1 MNSKS
6 KYNSLSVAV
15 LASLIVLGSPAQAQ
29 WTSSVGTGATLE
41 ETVTSSEMDKTFTS
55 NDSGDVY
62 DASANLGTL
71 NNSLSIVGQAAD
83 DEISTINLQ
92 NHSGISVTNTGSELS
107 IENVQ
112 SIIERPKV
120 YQILDGTSSDYNYTV
135 TKADGT
141 VEYKKIDIIAEN
153 IGISDNITW
162 SDTTSDS
169 SIVVNYPHG
178 SQTLYYTIDESKYVA
193 KPTTRINGPT
203 SDIGSSAGS
212 YLFKGLST
220 TLNGGAIDKTANNNV
235 NIYADFISNSATSEG
250 GAIYNYNRGTIT
262 TINGDFISNSA
273 SNYGGA
279 IFNSFGAKIDTING
293 DFISNSASNSGGAIY
308 NDLGGTIDTI
318 NGDFISNSASNYGG
332 AILNSGTITSIVG
345 DFISN
350 SATTTNDSTGAF
362 GGAIFNKGGNITID
376 ATTRDILFSGNY
388 TNAKYDKITDLQ
400 SLLNYVRVSTIDEV
414 ATKWGYSSVEA
425 MLHAMEF
432 NSVDELL
439 LGMNYYQVDK
449 ISDERDYNAI
459 WGDVKSVITLKTGD
473 SHTITF
479 DDSIRGI
486 KGHKLIL
493 TGDDTGE
500 VVFNNVIKGNA
511 IVTIENTDVT
521 MTQNSSHIV
530 ADDYSELQSLTVKS
544 GSLDISDSAEIK
556 ISENL
561 TNQGTT
567 INNGK
572 IHVNTIENSG
582 SFTSIADGI
591 KSFTPDAIVE
601 ITNTK
606 KVTLGKGELTTK
618 VTQTSGT
625 DVEFNIADLSNN
637 DTKVILA
644 DGSNITTGKVT
655 VGNQPTGATT
665 IDSILE
671 VTGVNT
677 KFNPT
682 EFVLNSD
689 AKLDIKGGEV
699 TLNGGSDLSKV
710 VWNGTVVLDGDNASL
725 ILDNIVDITRV
736 DDPSVTTSW
745 NKKGLLVAEKG
756 NLTINA
762 STVLLGA
769 GDIINDEVKLT
780 LKDNGSLSISDNAQ
794 VELNNGD
801 SIDGTINLL
810 ENGKLTLD
818 NFATNSSSKINAE
831 NGELTISGNG
841 LTLGNDNDS
850 IAKDVTTSIG
860 AGSTL
865 AINDGEVTL
874 NSSGTGADTWNGN
887 VSVGGGSLTLD
898 NINKTV
904 SATSKYNQT
913 SGKTELTN
921 NSALTLSDSDSSI
934 TGGEVVL
941 NNATLNI
948 NNGADNSA
956 KVTITT
962 GDNNSLNITGAYT
975 TLTTSNDTNITKG
988 SIVVGDDTNNSKLVV
1003 STGSNI
1009 SNSATIEVKQNAILE
1024 SASNYIKTSVDN
1036 DGQYNLTNGIIA
1048 NEITGD
1054 GSLTLIGNGNVAN
1067 ADITQNN
1074 VTLENSTDK
1083 LINNNTLTVNNTFTN
1098 KGTITG
1104 NTGTLNIN
1112 GGENAGSIIQETIS
1126 NSGTLDNMA
1135 GTITG
1140 DITNNGSISSK
1151 LNGLIGT
1158 VTNNGT
1164 ISYNDSGSTIQDIT
1178 GNGRVELDSISTIM
1192 LNNTL
1197 GNNTLALNSGNLVF
1211 GSNKTVTGFEA
1222 NGGNILAQDGVI
1234 STYNL
1239 GDVTINGTTGLT
1251 LDFSLNDFSTDKFIN
1266 SGVTNNGGSFNI
1278 TSVNVQG
1285 MTTKDYIHVNLGD
1298 TTLLG
1303 QSNVTSDNITLPSVL
1318 TPIRRLKGDITD
1330 GWLTYQPS
1338 GSGANDFN
1346 PAVLPSSVNTQV
1358 GAYIAMT
1365 ETFNYAFRH
1374 ADYSFMSLPKRL
1386 RTSMANRYAITEGQ
1400 SMPYTTDYSR
1410 QAGMWFQPYASFEKV
1425 GLLHGPNTEVQ
1436 SYGSLVG
1443 GDSSYRELGHGWGT
1457 VTTPYI
1463 GYNGT
1468 SQHYSGV
1475 STYTN
1480 GGILGVTQTFYKNDF
1495 FTALTINSGASVGEA
1510 NTMFGHENFT
1520 SIMAG
1525 IASKTGYNFELANG
1539 KFIIQP
1545 SLMMAYSFIKTFDYT
1560 NAAGVR
1566 IDSDPLHSIQFH
1578 PTLKFMGNVG
1588 RGWQPYA
1595 SVGMVWNVL
1604 NDTKVRANDIRLPEM
1619 SIRPYVEYGV
1629 GLQKTWNDRCA
1640 GFLQA
1645 MLRNGG
1651 RNGVALSFGFKW
1663 ALGKEGKPIEKVQAP
1678 IGKDNN
1684 VASTSK
1690 KRVIKTNN
1698 NNLSS
1703 NNNSGLKLNVMSQND
1718 MAKKAKATTTN
1729 STTTKV
1735 VLKQLP
1741 LTQKMANQKGQKKVV
1756 FYAQY

>member
-1 MNSKS
+1 M
-6 KYNSLSVAV
+6 
-15 LASLIVLGSPAQAQ
+15 
-29 WTSSVGTGATLE
+29 
-41 ETVTSSEMDKTFTS
+41 
-55 NDSGDVY
+55 
-62 DASANLGTL
+62 
-71 NNSLSIVGQAAD
+71 
-83 DEISTINLQ
+83 
-92 NHSGISVTNTGSELS
+92 
-107 IENVQ
+107 
-112 SIIERPKV
+112 
-120 YQILDGTSSDYNYTV
+120 
-135 TKADGT
+135 
-141 VEYKKIDIIAEN
+141 
-153 IGISDNITW
+153 
-162 SDTTSDS
+162 
-169 SIVVNYPHG
+169 
-178 SQTLYYTIDESKYVA
+178 
-193 KPTTRINGPT
+193 
-203 SDIGSSAGS
+203 
-212 YLFKGLST
+212 
-220 TLNGGAIDKTANNNV
+220 
-235 NIYADFISNSATSEG
+235 
-250 GAIYNYNRGTIT
+250 
-262 TINGDFISNSA
+262 
-273 SNYGGA
+273 
-279 IFNSFGAKIDTING
+279 
-293 DFISNSASNSGGAIY
+293 
-308 NDLGGTIDTI
+308 
-318 NGDFISNSASNYGG
+318 
-332 AILNSGTITSIVG
+332 
-345 DFISN
+345 
-350 SATTTNDSTGAF
+350 

-400 SLLNYVRVSTIDEV
+400 SLLDYVRVLTIDEV

-449 ISDERDYNAI
+449 ISNERDYNAI

-493 TGDDTGE
+493 TGDDTGK

-544 GSLDISDSAEIK
+544 GRLDISDSAEIK

-561 TNQGTT
+561 TNQGATT
-567 INNGK
+567 NNGK

-606 KVTLGKGELTTK
+606 EVTLGKGELTTK

-655 VGNQPTGATT
+655 VGNQPTGATH

-689 AKLDIKGGEV
+689 AKLAIKGGEV

-780 LKDNGSLSISDNAQ
+780 LKDNGSLSISDNAK

-801 SIDGTINLL
+801 SINGTINLL
-810 ENGKLTLD
+810 ENGKLTLND
-818 NFATNSSSKINAE
+818 FKTDSSSKINAE

-841 LTLGNDNDS
+841 LTLGNHNDS
-850 IAKDVTTSIG
+850 IAKDVTTSIS
-860 AGSTL
+860 ADSTL
-865 AINDGEVTL
+865 AINNGKVTL
-874 NSSGTGADTWNGN
+874 NSSGAGADAWNGN
-887 VSVGGGSLTLD
+887 VSVGGGSLILD

-921 NSALTLSDSDSSI
+921 NSALKLSDSGSSI

-962 GDNNSLNITGAYT
+962 GDNNRLNITGANT

-1009 SNSATIEVKQNAILE
+1009 SNSATIEVKKNAILE
-1024 SASNYIKTSVDN
+1024 SASNYIKTSVVN

-1074 VTLENSTDK
+1074 V
-1083 LINNNTLTVNNTFTN
+1083 
-1098 KGTITG
+1098 
-1104 NTGTLNIN
+1104 
-1112 GGENAGSIIQETIS
+1112 TIS

-1178 GNGRVELDSISTIM
+1178 GNGRVELGSISTIM

>member
-41 ETVTSSEMDKTFTS
+41 ETVTSSETDKTFTS
-55 NDSGDVY
+55 NYSGDVY

-71 NNSLSIVGQAAD
+71 NNSLRIVGQAVD

-107 IENVQ
+107 IENV
-112 SIIERPKV
+112 KF
-120 YQILDGTSSDYNYTV
+120 
-135 TKADGT
+135 
-141 VEYKKIDIIAEN
+141 
-153 IGISDNITW
+153 
-162 SDTTSDS
+162 
-169 SIVVNYPHG
+169 
-178 SQTLYYTIDESKYVA
+178 
-193 KPTTRINGPT
+193 INGN
-203 SDIGSSAGS
+203 SSNGGVIDNYGSIADINATFESNNASGSAGAICNRS
-212 YLFKGLST
+212 GATIETINGVFKR
-220 TLNGGAIDKTANNNV
+220 NNANAN
-235 NIYADFISNSATSEG
+235 SNAG
-250 GAIYNYNRGTIT
+250 GAIYNQGIIGELSGKYIENTAMASSNSRGGAIVNLATITDIKNATFTNNYANNGGGIYNSGTISISNSEFNYNGLQLNSDDTMTARTQDGGAIYNTGTISSITSTDFVGNVGTGWGGAIRNESGTIT
-262 TINGDFISNSA
+262 SITGGKFENNGKNRDAVVTQQGAAIYNKNGASIGTISGTEFSGNAVNLGGGAIRNEGSITSITGAKFENNRA
-273 SNYGGA
+273 YNRGGA
-279 IFNSFGAKIDTING
+279 IFNNRQIGTINAQFNSNKIDSPTPDHRGAAIQNQGTIETILGSFTSNTIVNGSTRAMGGAISSSENGHITNIGTETNKVAFTTNSVTGTNVVNGGALVNTDSSSIDFIYADFTGNLTHAESATQASSGGAINNQATIGLISGKFDGNGVNANAEGRGGAIHNEGAITNGIINAVFENNYVKASTGSALGGAIYSTTNLTIKANDSKTSSFSGNYVQVGDGDKDFNAIYMATENSILTLDVQDNGKIIFNDNIQGHQNGYNIAITGNNTGSVELNNDVTGAKITVTDTNVSFKDGTISTGNITINSTG
-293 DFISNSASNSGGAIY
+293 STSFSNSTLENNQASSGGAINNVGKITNITGSYTENKATGASYGNGGAIYSEGTIETIDATFENNSAKASGGAICNNKNGEITNISGTFDSNTAGGVSAGGAIY
-308 NDLGGTIDTI
+308 NDGSITNITANFINNQATQTSYGNGGAII
-318 NGDFISNSASNYGG
+318 NKSQGNITRLVADFTSNSAAKNGG
-332 AILNSGTITSIVG
+332 AIYNDGIINIINSN
-345 DFISN
+345 FKLN
-350 SATTTNDSTGAF
+350 SATKN
-362 GGAIFNKGGNITID
+362 GGAIY
-376 ATTRDILFSGNY
+376 TTTNAKISADNGDSLFSGNY
-388 TNAKYDKITDLQ
+388 
-400 SLLNYVRVSTIDEV
+400 VSNDGG
-414 ATKWGYSSVEA
+414 ATK
-425 MLHAMEF
+425 
-432 NSVDELL
+432 
-439 LGMNYYQVDK
+439 
-449 ISDERDYNAI
+449 DYNAI
-459 WGDVKSVITLKTGD
+459 YVDSSSATLTLETINGG
-473 SHTITF
+473 TITF
-479 DDSIRGI
+479 EDNIRGI
-486 KGHKLIL
+486 KGHELIL

-511 IVTIENTDVT
+511 IVTIEHTDVT

-572 IHVNTIENSG
+572 IHVN
-582 SFTSIADGI
+582 
-591 KSFTPDAIVE
+591 
-601 ITNTK
+601 
-606 KVTLGKGELTTK
+606 
-618 VTQTSGT
+618 
-625 DVEFNIADLSNN
+625 
-637 DTKVILA
+637 
-644 DGSNITTGKVT
+644 
-655 VGNQPTGATT
+655 
-665 IDSILE
+665 
-671 VTGVNT
+671 
-677 KFNPT
+677 
-682 EFVLNSD
+682 
-689 AKLDIKGGEV
+689 
-699 TLNGGSDLSKV
+699 
-710 VWNGTVVLDGDNASL
+710 
-725 ILDNIVDITRV
+725 
-736 DDPSVTTSW
+736 
-745 NKKGLLVAEKG
+745 
-756 NLTINA
+756 
-762 STVLLGA
+762 
-769 GDIINDEVKLT
+769 
-780 LKDNGSLSISDNAQ
+780 
-794 VELNNGD
+794 
-801 SIDGTINLL
+801 
-810 ENGKLTLD
+810 
-818 NFATNSSSKINAE
+818 
-831 NGELTISGNG
+831 
-841 LTLGNDNDS
+841 
-850 IAKDVTTSIG
+850 
-860 AGSTL
+860 
-865 AINDGEVTL
+865 
-874 NSSGTGADTWNGN
+874 
-887 VSVGGGSLTLD
+887 
-898 NINKTV
+898 
-904 SATSKYNQT
+904 
-913 SGKTELTN
+913 
-921 NSALTLSDSDSSI
+921 
-934 TGGEVVL
+934 
-941 NNATLNI
+941 
-948 NNGADNSA
+948 
-956 KVTITT
+956 
-962 GDNNSLNITGAYT
+962 
-975 TLTTSNDTNITKG
+975 
-988 SIVVGDDTNNSKLVV
+988 
-1003 STGSNI
+1003 
-1009 SNSATIEVKQNAILE
+1009 
-1024 SASNYIKTSVDN
+1024 
-1036 DGQYNLTNGIIA
+1036 
-1048 NEITGD
+1048 
-1054 GSLTLIGNGNVAN
+1054 
-1067 ADITQNN
+1067 
-1074 VTLENSTDK
+1074 
-1083 LINNNTLTVNNTFTN
+1083 NTFTN

-1140 DITNNGSISSK
+1140 DITNTGSISSK

-1525 IASKTGYNFELANG
+1525 IASKTGYNFELAHG